1 MIAPKTVQEVIDT
14 AKIEEVVQDFVN
26 LKRTGANM
34 KGLCP
39 FHNEKTPS
47 FTVSPS
53 KNLFKCFGCGKGG
66 TPVTFVM
73 EHETMTYPEAIRY
86 LAKKYNIEIEEKEIS
101 QEDREA
107 MQWNDSLYVVNEFAK
122 QFFFEQLTQT
132 DKGKSIGLSYFK
144 ERGYRDETIQKFGLG
159 YAPEGR
165 DTFTKY
171 ALSKGHKLDMLKS
184 LGLTTSKDTDF
195 FWNRVMFTIYN
206 LSGKPVAFAGRIMQ
220 KGVKIAKYINSPE
233 TEIYNKSKT
242 VYGLYQAKTAIR
254 KLDECI
260 LVEGYTDVMTL
271 SQAGIENVVA
281 SSGTALTQDQL
292 RMIKRF
298 TPNLKILYDGDSA
311 GVKAALR
318 GLDLALEQD
327 LNVKIVLLPEG
338 EDPDSYLQNVGAKAF
353 QEYID
358 SHSRDFILFKIELL
372 MEDAKNDPVKK
383 ADLVK
388 DILGSIARIP
398 DNIKRSI
405 YVQECARL
413 MQMEEESLLR
423 ELNKLMTGRA
433 QKEAQRLE
441 VAQRQAERDQ
451 PGEIGNVPGET
462 IPDTRAVQGPAT
474 GKKHEFQ
481 ERDIVRI
488 LVSAGDKWYNEEET
502 VTVGEFVLDN
512 IEEIINS
519 FDNKAYQNLVQE
531 AKSLLKKSGKV
542 SPQYFINHQDK
553 DIADLAIDLMHS
565 PFEYSP
571 GWGERNIY
579 LKTQKMPD
587 DNYMRDSTHALKIF
601 KLRKIEKLYN
611 ENQER
616 LREMKDASQ
625 LDILLKVQMKLMTM
639 RNDLAKELN
648 IIVLR

>member
-1 MIAPKTVQEVIDT
+1 MIAPKTVQEVVET
-14 AKIEEVVQDFVN
+14 AKIEEVVQEFVS

-73 EHETMTYPEAIRY
+73 EHETMNYPEAIRY
-86 LAKKYNIEIEEKEIS
+86 LAKKYNIEIEEKEVT
-101 QEDREA
+101 QEEREA
-107 MQWNDSLYVVNEFAK
+107 MQWNDSLYVVNEFAR
-122 QFFFEQLTQT
+122 QYFYEQLTET

-144 ERGYRDETIQKFGLG
+144 ERGYRDETIKKFGLG
-159 YAPEGR
+159 YAQDAR
-165 DTFTKY
+165 DAFTQY
-171 ALSKGHKLDMLKS
+171 ALSKGHKLEMLKN
-184 LGLTTSKDTDF
+184 LGLTTSKGNDF
-195 FWNRVMFTIYN
+195 FWNRVMFTIFN

-220 KGVKIAKYINSPE
+220 KGAKAAKYINSPE
-233 TEIYNKSKT
+233 TEIYHKSKT
-242 VYGLYQAKTAIR
+242 VYGLFQAKTAIR

-271 SQAGIENVVA
+271 SQAGIENVVSA
-281 SSGTALTQDQL
+281 SGTALTEDQL
-292 RMIKRF
+292 RLVHRF
-298 TPNLKILYDGDSA
+298 TPNLKIIFDGDPA

-353 QEYID
+353 QEYIN

-372 MEDAKNDPVKK
+372 LEEARHDPIKK
-383 ADLVK
+383 AELVK

-398 DNIKRSI
+398 DQIKRSI

-413 MQMEEESLLR
+413 MKMEEESLLR
-423 ELNKLMTGRA
+423 ELNKVMMGRA
-433 QKEAQRLE
+433 KKTSQRQEMERRKAQR
-441 VAQRQAERDQ
+441 AA
-451 PGEIGNVPGET
+451 GET
-462 IPDTRAVQGPAT
+462 DAGTTGEKAAGPVEVQGPAT
-474 GKKHEFQ
+474 GKGHEFQ

-488 LVSAGDKWYNEEET
+488 LVSAGDKWYDEEKKI
-502 VTVGEFVLDN
+502 TVGAFVLEN
-512 IEEIINS
+512 IEEILNS
-519 FDNKAYQNLVQE
+519 FDNKSYQHLVQE
-531 AKSLLKKSGKV
+531 AKELLKSSGKV
-542 SPQYFINHQDK
+542 SPQHFINHQDK
-553 DIADLAIDLMHS
+553 DISDLAIDLMYS
-565 PFEYSP
+565 PYEYSP
-571 GWGERNIY
+571 GWGERNIF
-579 LKTQKMPD
+579 LKTQKMPEE
-587 DNYMRDSTHALKIF
+587 NYLRDSNHALKIF

-616 LREMKDASQ
+616 MRELKDASQ

-639 RNDLAKELN
+639 RNELAKELN